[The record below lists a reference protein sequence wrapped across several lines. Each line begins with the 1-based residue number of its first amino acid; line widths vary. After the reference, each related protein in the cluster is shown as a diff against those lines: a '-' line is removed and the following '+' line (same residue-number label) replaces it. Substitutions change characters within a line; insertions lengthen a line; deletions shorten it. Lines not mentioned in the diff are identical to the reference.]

1 METVCFFKS
10 LNNCPF
16 FSVRD
21 PLACCRASERRE
33 RGYRWGYRWGCCW
46 GYAGAAA
53 LLLPAGGVWSRRP
66 QSTLSTAVSRL
77 SVSRRDRFHLSPVNP
92 LQCDEP
98 RLQRSWLTYGF
109 RWPPWWSRPCSTGA
123 ATVGT
128 FSAFCCCSLTRTCCH
143 LPGVGDELAANWS

>member
-1 METVCFFKS
+1 MS
-10 LNNCPF
+10 LL
-16 FSVRD
+16 VWD
-21 PLACCRASERRE
+21 I
-33 RGYRWGYRWGCCW
+33 RWHVAGRLSGGSGAAAGATAGAAAAW

-77 SVSRRDRFHLSPVNP
+77 SVSRRDRFHLSSVNP

-143 LPGVGDELAANWS
+143 LPGVGDELAASRS